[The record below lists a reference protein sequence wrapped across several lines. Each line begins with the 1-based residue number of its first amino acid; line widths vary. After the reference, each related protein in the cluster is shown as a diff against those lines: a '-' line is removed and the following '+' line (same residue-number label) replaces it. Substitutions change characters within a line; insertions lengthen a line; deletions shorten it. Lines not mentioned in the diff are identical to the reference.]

1 MRKETIHVIANP
13 HAASG
18 RGKRVIRELR
28 VRLTDWPTPVIIH
41 ETSRPGEAT
50 EWARDLPEETPSGPI
65 LVVGGDGTLHEVANG
80 LLQRDGAEASR
91 RPLVLL
97 PVGTGN
103 DFNRMLRSG
112 DSIDDALGL
121 LRRGSPRPFDV
132 GRVRY
137 SGQVRYFV
145 NLLGVGIDVAV
156 LQRRHRF
163 ALLPGLLQYL
173 GALLS
178 ALLRFRPLPT
188 TVRYLDARGTE
199 HHLEGRT
206 LLTAV
211 TVGPSVG
218 GGFRISPD
226 ARPDDGLLDL
236 FQVERLS
243 IGEIAR
249 ILPRVVRG
257 TQKEGR
263 RVHMRRIRSG
273 TIARSDQGPLT
284 FELDGELMTAQTM
297 SLEIDIVPGAL
308 TLLDAP
314 ESLEVTASERT
325 GAIPGSDEVPVAG
338 SPGEDP

>member
-1 MRKETIHVIANP
+1 MRMESIHVIANP
-13 HAASG
+13 HAAGG
-18 RGKRVIRELR
+18 RGKRVVRQLR
-28 VRLTDWPTPVIIH
+28 TRLADWPAPVFVH

-50 EWARDLPEETPSGPI
+50 EWVRDLPGDAPSGPL

-80 LLQRDGAEASR
+80 LLQRDDAMASR
-91 RPLVLL
+91 RPIVLL

-112 DSIDDALGL
+112 DTIDEVLAL
-121 LRRGSPRPFDV
+121 LRNGSPRPFDV

-137 SGQVRYFV
+137 SDQVRHFV

-178 ALLRFRPLPT
+178 ALVRFRPLPT
-188 TVRYLDARGTE
+188 TVRYVDADGVER
-199 HHLEGRT
+199 HLAGRT

-243 IGEIAR
+243 LGEIAR

-263 RVHMRRIRSG
+263 RVHMRRMRSG
-273 TIARSDQGPLT
+273 YIARSDQGPLT
-284 FELDGELMTAQTM
+284 FELDGELMTAEPL

-308 TLLDAP
+308 TFLDAP
-314 ESLEVTASERT
+314 EVD
-325 GAIPGSDEVPVAG
+325 GAIGPGKSGISRGPDPAPIPEPTGDER
-338 SPGEDP
+338 